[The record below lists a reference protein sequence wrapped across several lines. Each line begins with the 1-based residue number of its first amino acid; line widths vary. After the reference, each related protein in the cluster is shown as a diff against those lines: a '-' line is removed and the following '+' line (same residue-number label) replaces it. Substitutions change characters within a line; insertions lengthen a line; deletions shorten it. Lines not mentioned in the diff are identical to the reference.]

1 MKCTQDCEQGRSCQ
15 CVDDLYA
22 MDVWMVWAI
31 CIALSVIS
39 LTIVV
44 GIVAYLFGRFA

>member
-1 MKCTQDCEQGRSCQ
+1 MKCDQDCEQGRRCQ

-31 CIALSVIS
+31 GISLSVIS